1 MSFTTLDFILVSK
14 FSTEFTPINYFFELR
29 THYNYYYHFRLKS
42 FESIQLNYIY
52 PIMNDDDDD
61 LKNVGSASID
71 DVDDDVDGSDSEPEE
86 EEEEEDETEEKTET
100 IKKPRKIH
108 KLSMTETENFNKKL
122 KKRGVVYIARVPPR
136 MTPTKIKS
144 LLSDFGEVTRVFL
157 VEEDASKRKRRR
169 QEFGN
174 SGGKRYIEGW
184 VEFASKRKAKHVAL
198 SLNTTPISV
207 HKRNPHCGK

>member
-1 MSFTTLDFILVSK
+1 
-14 FSTEFTPINYFFELR
+14 
-29 THYNYYYHFRLKS
+29 
-42 FESIQLNYIY
+42 
-52 PIMNDDDDD
+52 MNDDDD
-61 LKNVGSASID
+61 LKNVDSASID
-71 DVDDDVDGSDSEPEE
+71 YDDDDDDNDVDGSDSEPEE
-86 EEEEEDETEEKTET
+86 EDKEETEEETETNETT

>member
-1 MSFTTLDFILVSK
+1 
-14 FSTEFTPINYFFELR
+14 
-29 THYNYYYHFRLKS
+29 
-42 FESIQLNYIY
+42 
-52 PIMNDDDDD
+52 MNDDDDD
-61 LKNVGSASID
+61 LKNVDSASID
-71 DVDDDVDGSDSEPEE
+71 DVDDEVDGSDSEPKEE

>member
-1 MSFTTLDFILVSK
+1 
-14 FSTEFTPINYFFELR
+14 
-29 THYNYYYHFRLKS
+29 
-42 FESIQLNYIY
+42 
-52 PIMNDDDDD
+52 MNDDED
-61 LKNVGSASID
+61 LKNADSPSINDND
-71 DVDDDVDGSDSEPEE
+71 DNDDDDDDVDGSDSEPEE
-86 EEEEEDETEEKTET
+86 EETEEETET